1 MVGEKVAK
9 IVRSINIDVPPD
21 KVFAYVQDLENMPK
35 WMPSCKSHRITSQ
48 QRSGVGT
55 TTHCVMEQAGRIIE
69 WDSVVTEYVENQKM
83 VWHCEKPSRN
93 DGIFEFEPTT
103 TGTKARARYKPKKV
117 GLVERS
123 LRYTRQLLKHST
135 RSIHLVIVRSHRK
148 DLARDSVLL
157 AQRPCS

>member
-21 KVFAYVQDLENMPK
+21 KVFAYVQDLENMPE
-35 WMPSCKSHRITSQ
+35 WMSSCKSHRITSH

-69 WDSVVTEYVENQKM
+69 WDSVVTEYVKNQKM
-83 VWHCEKPSRN
+83 MWHCEKPSRN

-103 TGTKARARYKPKKV
+103 TGTKVTFTMDYDLPYSILGAIIDRLKV
-117 GLVERS
+117 S
-123 LRYTRQLLKHST
+123 
-135 RSIHLVIVRSHRK
+135 RSIQQAIDDGLRRLKEI
-148 DLARDSVLL
+148 LE
-157 AQRPCS
+157 Q